1 MSALLQSHCRVSS
14 WYMFLER
21 LASVSALARLPCR
34 VSPSYILL
42 PVITRVK
49 TGSDLRSEVP
59 LALAVKWLKGVPL
72 YF

>member
-1 MSALLQSHCRVSS
+1 
-14 WYMFLER
+14 MFLER

-59 LALAVKWLKGVPL
+59 LALIGSQMVDIGLIFNTNHMGPK
-72 YF
+72 

>member
-1 MSALLQSHCRVSS
+1 
-14 WYMFLER
+14 MFLER

-42 PVITRVK
+42 PVITSVK

-59 LALAVKWLKGVPL
+59 LALAVKWLISEGGSPIFL
-72 YF
+72 TLTIWDQNEN